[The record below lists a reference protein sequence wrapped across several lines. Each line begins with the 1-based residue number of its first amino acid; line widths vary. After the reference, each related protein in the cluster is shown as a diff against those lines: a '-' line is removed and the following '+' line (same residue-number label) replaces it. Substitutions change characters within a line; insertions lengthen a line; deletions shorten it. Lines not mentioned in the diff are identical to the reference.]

1 MFGSKS
7 RLIQALRAEIQRLRE
22 RAAQLTGE
30 RDALKASSDKMT
42 EIARE
47 ALGAL
52 RRQEF
57 PKSPPPICLKG
68 KQNEDGDFIVEFI
81 DPSRYLPDADRFS
94 VKNCPKC
101 SVSVRATE
109 WPQQCPN
116 SNCRTW
122 FGDELDEEFIG
133 DL

>member
-7 RLIQALRAEIQRLRE
+7 RLIQSLRAEIQRLRE
-22 RAAQLTGE
+22 VVARLTGE
-30 RDALKASSDKMT
+30 RHTLRKSYDDMRS
-42 EIARE
+42 IARA
-47 ALGAL
+47 ALEVAHKK
-52 RRQEF
+52 EF
-57 PKSPPPICLKG
+57 PAEKDDLLITWTRRPKPP
-68 KQNEDGDFIVEFI
+68 EDVEAY
-81 DPSRYLPDADRFS
+81 RVEYLPDADPHS

-122 FGDELDEEFIG
+122 FGDELDADVIE
-133 DL
+133 